1 MLESYAPQK
10 RILISVNTTWN
21 LVNFRGGLI
30 RAFIQAGYEVVAV
43 APPDEYVSRLTALG
57 CRYVPLAM
65 DNQGTSIFRDLRLFW
80 RFWWLLLNERPDV
93 YLGYTIKPNTY
104 GSMAAHLLHIPVIN
118 NIAGLGTA
126 FIRGGWLAHLAK
138 AIYRVGLSR
147 SQRIFFQNAD
157 DRDLFLQ
164 SGLVHQLQ
172 TGLLPGSGVNLA
184 RYVPVHIPRDTT
196 HSSSP
201 FVFLLVARLLWD
213 KGVGEFVAAA
223 RQVRLQEPNVRF
235 QLLGF
240 LDVQN
245 RSAIDRATVEAWVNE
260 GVIEYLGS
268 TDNVDP
274 FLAAADCVVLPS
286 YREGTPRTL
295 LEAAAMAK
303 PLIAT
308 DVPGCRNVVDDGVN
322 GLLCRERDANDLACK
337 MLTLIKMTSEARLA
351 MGVAGRRKIEEEFD
365 EQIVIAAYLSEIQA
379 IVG

>member
-1 MLESYAPQK
+1 MHGPDALQK

-21 LVNFRGGLI
+21 LVNFREGLI
-30 RAFIQAGYEVVAV
+30 RALIQAGFEVVAV
-43 APPDEYVSRLTALG
+43 APPDEYVPRLKALG

-65 DNQGTSIFRDLRLFW
+65 DNQGTSIWRDLQLFW
-80 RFWWLLLNERPDV
+80 RFWRLLLKERPDV

-104 GSMAAHLLHIPVIN
+104 GAMAAHLLHIPVIN

-147 SQRIFFQNAD
+147 SRRVFFQNSE
-157 DRDLFLQ
+157 DRHLFVQ
-164 SGLVHQLQ
+164 SGLVRQFQ
-172 TGLLPGSGVNLA
+172 TGLLPGSGINLT
-184 RYVPVHIPRDTT
+184 RYMPDIKNAIN
-196 HSSSP
+196 SSSP
-201 FVFLLVARLLWD
+201 FTFLLVARLLWD
-213 KGVGEFVAAA
+213 KGVGEFVEAA

-245 RSAIDRATVEAWVNE
+245 RSAIDRASVETWVNE

-268 TDNVDP
+268 TDNVAP

-322 GLLCRERDANDLACK
+322 GLLCRERDAKDLACK
-337 MLTLIKMTSEARLA
+337 MLTLIKMPTGARLA
-351 MGVAGRRKIEEEFD
+351 MGAAGRRKVEREFD
-365 EQIVIAAYLSEIQA
+365 EKIVIAAYLSEIQA
-379 IVG
+379 IVT

>member
-1 MLESYAPQK
+1 MHEPDKAQK

-21 LVNFRGGLI
+21 LVNFREGLI
-30 RAFIQAGYEVVAV
+30 RALVQAGYEVVAV
-43 APPDEYVSRLTALG
+43 APPDEYVARLIALG

-65 DNQGTSIFRDLRLFW
+65 DNQGTSIFRDLQLLW
-80 RFWWLLLNERPDV
+80 RFWRLLLKERPDV

-126 FIRGGWLAHLAK
+126 FIRAGWLAHLAK

-147 SQRIFFQNAD
+147 SRRVFFQNSE
-157 DRDLFLQ
+157 DRNLFVQ
-164 SGLVHQLQ
+164 SGLVRQFQ
-172 TGLLPGSGVNLA
+172 TGLLPGSGINLA
-184 RYVPVHIPRDTT
+184 RYTPDIGNAIN
-196 HSSSP
+196 SSSP
-201 FVFLLVARLLWD
+201 FTFLLVGRLLWD
-213 KGVGEFVAAA
+213 KGVGEFVEAA

-245 RSAIDRATVEAWVNE
+245 RSAIDRATVETWVNE

-268 TDNVDP
+268 TDNVAP
-274 FLAAADCVVLPS
+274 FLAASDCVVLPS

-322 GLLCRERDANDLACK
+322 GLLCRERDANDLAQK
-337 MLTLIKMTSEARLA
+337 MLTLIKMPAGARLV
-351 MGVAGRRKIEEEFD
+351 MGAAGRRKVEREFD
-365 EQIVIAAYLSEIQA
+365 EKIVIAAYLSEIQA
-379 IVG
+379 IVA